1 MAHCFQSCYHRR
13 PSHYR
18 HSWSSCHGAAGV
30 GGVDTG
36 LEEMPGTHHCQR
48 PLRPVPLHPSHQGV
62 AALHQTPGLPASTNH
77 RLLSQPQPGAWLK
90 ANHQPGT
97 TPKHPKQNRPTEP
110 GPRAEPGSATT
121 VGSKTFSHVHCP
133 LHIGPRRA
141 TSRVKHFGIVISSKA
156 TCYSHRSYS
165 LLDEI
170 SVWPCSFSDHWPI
183 SMTLLKNDGVIFL
196 VKGSEIMFPPPT
208 HLT

>member
-1 MAHCFQSCYHRR
+1 MKLNRSSLESRVCTFVGNQPCLVKHNALWTSLFHIV
-13 PSHYR
+13 SHN
-18 HSWSSCHGAAGV
+18 
-30 GGVDTG
+30 
-36 LEEMPGTHHCQR
+36 
-48 PLRPVPLHPSHQGV
+48 V
-62 AALHQTPGLPASTNH
+62 ATDLQHYIAFMN
-77 RLLSQPQPGAWLK
+77 
-90 ANHQPGT
+90 
-97 TPKHPKQNRPTEP
+97 E
-110 GPRAEPGSATT
+110 T

-133 LHIGPRRA
+133 MHIGPRRA
-141 TSRVKHFGIVISSKA
+141 TSRVKHFGIVISPKA